1 MRIKGILGVLIAL
14 LLCSAFPTASF
25 ASTDTGYTYSY
36 DFEARPAPVPYLSSR
51 TIDGVQLKVGAF
63 RSPSDIFIDKD
74 GALYIADT
82 GNHRIIIVDQDTKQA
97 KVIDGFQNKGV
108 EDHFKEPQ
116 GVFVDSENGHIFVSD
131 TLNRRIVE
139 LDEDGNLVHIV
150 EEPKSS
156 LIRSN
161 FQFAP
166 TKLVLDKAKR
176 LYVVSKGSYEGL
188 MEFDGDGKFTG
199 FIGTNRVK
207 FNPIDLLWK
216 KISTEEQREQM
227 VLFVPLEFNNVDI
240 DEDGFMYTTTSEV
253 GSNEPVKR
261 LNPSGVDIL
270 RREGFHPPKGDILT
284 TQTGSVTGGSTF
296 IDVVSERAGIYNAL
310 DSKRG
315 RIFTYDKDGQ
325 LLYQFGGIGSQL
337 GRFKAPSAIDSFE
350 DNIYVSDRILGTI
363 TVFEPTTYGKSVRE
377 AVLSHYDGKMEQ
389 AAEAWSKTLQLNR
402 NNEIAYIG
410 IGKALLKQDR
420 YVEAMAQF
428 ELGND
433 RNYYSEA
440 FKRNRE
446 LWLERN
452 FGYLV
457 AVIALVAAALML
469 VRRRFKAATTA
480 NYTDRGIW
488 KNPFYTAVHPFDGF
502 WEMKYEQKGRVRIAF
517 GILIGLFVTII
528 IKRQFSGF
536 IVNYNNLAE
545 FNSFDE
551 LKFVVLP
558 FILWCVANWSLTTLM
573 EGEGSFKDIIM
584 ATGYALLPLI
594 IIYLPQIALSHVVT
608 VEESTFYYLLNTVAM
623 LWTIWLLF
631 VGTMTV
637 HQYTPGKTIVT
648 MLLTL
653 VMIGIILFLSLL
665 LFSVVQQMLSFITS
679 IYNEIIFRI

>member
-36 DFEARPAPVPYLSSR
+36 DFEARPSPVPYLSSR

-131 TLNRRIVE
+131 TLNRRIIE

-253 GSNEPVKR
+253 GSNEPIKR

-315 RIFTYDKDGQ
+315 RIFTYYKDGQ

-363 TVFEPTTYGKSVRE
+363 TVFEPTTYGKAVRE

-410 IGKALLKQDR
+410 MGKALLKQDR

-457 AVIALVAAALML
+457 AVIAFVAAAVLL
-469 VRRRFKAATTA
+469 VRRRFTAATPA

-594 IIYLPQIALSHVVT
+594 IVYLPQVALSHVVT

-665 LFSVVQQMLSFITS
+665 LFSVVQQMISFITS
-679 IYNEIIFRI
+679 VYNEIIFRI